1 MANLER
7 VTNDLN
13 LASQS
18 LQELRE
24 KYDGALDL
32 LDNKNTEI
40 TGALNSAKSNALQ
53 EIQTISNTATSEI
66 SQLKDTSLNLVNEA
80 KNTATSQIS
89 QLKDTSLN
97 LVNEAKNTA
106 TSEITNKK
114 NEYISEMDAKANEYD
129 IDNINTQVQ
138 AMDSKM
144 SESINGAKTQLNS
157 KIEEIKTEQGQKIT
171 ELKNKMSELNAR
183 FITDENQILI
193 KVGNNE
199 GEISSLKDALNLA
212 LKYSPSIPRSV
223 TREKN
228 RVVIEIQ
235 EGWEWVEQVA
245 LYHMDLS
252 HIILT
257 QKNFDAPIMCD
268 FARENMHHDN
278 GLLVKLYLDNSK
290 ISIKKLHLKAKAKE
304 LTENNCWFNN
314 YIYSR
319 FGSGVFI
326 EHLKLDDSLL
336 TTRNCGQAGAY
347 TLLTD
352 DGSQLLAH
360 KIEIIKSNA
369 TNEGFSVCEN
379 SRAYVEHLILSGG
392 NSNHNGVLIN
402 NASSAFIANI
412 TINGNSGH
420 NGVIINAASSACI
433 ANITIN
439 GNSGHNGVFVSVSS
453 AYIGNITISAR
464 SGHQHLLVDGGRLTN
479 YGFCNFTGGTSGN
492 NQKLAVIRG
501 GLATVAGAGYSRG
514 AGNDA
519 NIAVNTWSVHGSWCF
534 CGNRT

>member
-1 MANLER
+1 
-7 VTNDLN
+7 
-13 LASQS
+13 
-18 LQELRE
+18 
-24 KYDGALDL
+24 
-32 LDNKNTEI
+32 
-40 TGALNSAKSNALQ
+40 
-53 EIQTISNTATSEI
+53 
-66 SQLKDTSLNLVNEA
+66 
-80 KNTATSQIS
+80 
-89 QLKDTSLN
+89 
-97 LVNEAKNTA
+97 
-106 TSEITNKK
+106 
-114 NEYISEMDAKANEYD
+114 MDAKANEYD

-144 SESINGAKTQLNS
+144 SE
-157 KIEEIKTEQGQKIT
+157 
-171 ELKNKMSELNAR
+171 LNAR

-193 KVGNNE
+193 KVGNNADN
-199 GEISSLKDALNLA
+199 GEISSLKEALNLA

-235 EGWEWVEQVA
+235 EGWEWVEPIG

-257 QKNFDAPIMCD
+257 QKNFDVPIMCD
-268 FARENMHHDN
+268 FSRQNMHHDN

-336 TTRNCGQAGAY
+336 TTRNCGQGGGY
-347 TLLTD
+347 TIFTD

-392 NSNHNGVLIN
+392 NSNYNGVLIN
-402 NASSAFIANI
+402 TASSAYVGNI
-412 TINGNSGH
+412 TISGNSGH
-420 NGVIINAASSACI
+420 NGVLINAASSAY
-433 ANITIN
+433 
-439 GNSGHNGVFVSVSS
+439 V
-453 AYIGNITISAR
+453 GNITISAR

-479 YGFCNFTGGTSGN
+479 YGFCNFTGATSGN

-501 GLATVAGAGYSRG
+501 GLATMAGNGYSRG

-519 NIAVNTWSVHGSWCF
+519 NIAVNTWSVHGAWFF
-534 CGNRT
+534 CGGRT

>member
-1 MANLER
+1 MAILER
-7 VTNDLN
+7 VANDLN

-32 LDNKNTEI
+32 LDNKNTQI
-40 TGALNSAKSNALQ
+40 SGALESAKSNALQ
-53 EIQTISNTATSEI
+53 EIRTIS
-66 SQLKDTSLNLVNEA
+66 
-80 KNTATSQIS
+80 NTATSQIS

-106 TSEITNKK
+106 MSEIG
-114 NEYISEMDAKANEYD
+114 AKANEYD

-144 SESINGAKTQLNS
+144 SESIKGAKTQLNS
-157 KIEEIKTEQGQKIT
+157 KIEEIKIEQGQKIT
-171 ELKNKMSELNAR
+171 ELENKMSELNAR

-193 KVGNNE
+193 KVGNNADN
-199 GEISSLKDALNLA
+199 GEISSLKEALNLA

-235 EGWEWVEQVA
+235 EGWEWVEA
-245 LYHMDLS
+245 IGLYHMDLS

-257 QKNFDAPIMCD
+257 QKNFDVPIMCD
-268 FARENMHHDN
+268 FSRQNMHHDN

-347 TLLTD
+347 TIFTD

-392 NSNHNGVLIN
+392 NSNYNGVLIN

-439 GNSGHNGVFVSVSS
+439 GNSGYNGVFVSVSS
-453 AYIGNITISAR
+453 AYIGSITISAR
-464 SGHQHLLVDGGRLTN
+464 SGHQHILVDGARLTN
-479 YGFCNFTGGTSGN
+479 YGSCNFTGGTTGN

-519 NIAVNTWSVHGSWCF
+519 NVAVNTWSVHGAWFF
-534 CGNRT
+534 CGGRT